1 MDFWPLWDLF
11 YLSIGTA
18 FSVIGYYLW
27 FVPMNRIRT
36 LDDVGFAHLNLPPK
50 LKRQKMIQLKRS
62 KKLGNP
68 PPPFPNGWYVLAE
81 SREVMYNLF
90 LLDD

>member
-1 MDFWPLWDLF
+1 MDEWPLLDF
-11 YLSIGTA
+11 VYIVAGFALSA
-18 FSVIGYYLW
+18 IGYYLW

-50 LKRQKMIQLKRS
+50 LKRQKMIQLKRA

-81 SREVMYNLF
+81 SREVIISLI
-90 LLDD
+90 